1 MVDLCPFFSSINI
14 LVFPLKNKCY
24 KVGLWDRI
32 RGIKDLYAHNEE
44 RLLDV
49 PECSFVIFIRDVN
62 NKECL
67 IVNIRLVNI
76 LLGGI
81 VCIIVQFYVNS

>member
-1 MVDLCPFFSSINI
+1 M
-14 LVFPLKNKCY
+14 
-24 KVGLWDRI
+24 GLWDRI

-67 IVNIRLVNI
+67 IANIVLVNK
-76 LLGGI
+76 LLRGFVSI
-81 VCIIVQFYVNS
+81 VFQFYVDS